1 MKDKYNMNLVEKKYI
16 YGKKDIEKNYF
27 HIVFGIDDD
36 FVRPL
41 GVLMTS
47 IIENNKNENIE
58 FHIISKYISKENR
71 RIIKQFAIEND
82 ININIYI
89 IDETIFNDLPTT
101 SYITKAMYNRFLIPL
116 ILKDV
121 TDRVL
126 YLDADIVCLNSIE
139 NLKKINID
147 NKIIAVIEESNDYV
161 VKKRV
166 KDLGLTSKK
175 YFNSGVLY
183 ININNWINRDI
194 NNKLI
199 NYAKSVKDLIFPDQD
214 ILNVI
219 LEKDCLYIDQKY
231 NYTFDV
237 RYKSNRY
244 IYNLPQ
250 NIVFLHYVG
259 KFKPWQKWCMHP
271 AKNFFEKYANISLWK
286 NVPLDEPKTYKQM
299 KYMGKSYAIYN
310 KKLESIYWYLKYAVY
325 KIKAKL

>member
-1 MKDKYNMNLVEKKYI
+1 MNIVREKII
-16 YGKKDIEKNYF
+16 YGNKNANRNDF

-47 IIENNKNENIE
+47 IIENNKNESIV

-71 RIIKQFAIEND
+71 RIIKQFAVENN
-82 ININIYI
+82 ISINIYI

-101 SYITKAMYNRFLIPL
+101 AYITKAMYNRFLIPL
-116 ILKDV
+116 ILKDIA
-121 TDRVL
+121 DKVL
-126 YLDADIVCLNSIE
+126 YLDADIVCLNSIKD
-139 NLKKINID
+139 LKRINID
-147 NKIIAVIEESNDYV
+147 DKVVAVIEESNNYV

-166 KDLGLTSKK
+166 KDLNLVSKK

-183 ININNWINRDI
+183 ININNWIDKDI
-194 NNKLI
+194 NSKLI
-199 NYAKSVKDLIFPDQD
+199 NYAKSSTDLMFPDQD

-219 LEKDCLYIDQKY
+219 LEKDCLYIDKKY

-244 IYNLPQ
+244 IYDLPEGL
-250 NIVFLHYVG
+250 VFLHYVG

-271 AKNFFEKYANISLWK
+271 AKRIFEKYASISLWK
-286 NVPLDEPKTYKQM
+286 DIPLDEPKTYKQM
-299 KYMGKSYAIYN
+299 KHMGKSYSIYN
-310 KKLESIYWYLKYAVY
+310 KKIKAIYWYLKYAIY
-325 KIKAKL
+325 KIKSKL

>member
-1 MKDKYNMNLVEKKYI
+1 
-16 YGKKDIEKNYF
+16 
-27 HIVFGIDDD
+27 
-36 FVRPL
+36 
-41 GVLMTS
+41 
-47 IIENNKNENIE
+47 
-58 FHIISKYISKENR
+58 
-71 RIIKQFAIEND
+71 
-82 ININIYI
+82 
-89 IDETIFNDLPTT
+89 
-101 SYITKAMYNRFLIPL
+101 MYNRFLIPL

-166 KDLGLTSKK
+166 KDLSLTSKK

-271 AKNFFEKYANISLWK
+271 AKKFFEKYANISLWK

>member
-1 MKDKYNMNLVEKKYI
+1 MNLVEKKYI

-166 KDLGLTSKK
+166 KDLSLTSKK

-271 AKNFFEKYANISLWK
+271 AKKFFEKYANISLWK

-310 KKLESIYWYLKYAVY
+310 KKLESIYWYLKYAIY
-325 KIKAKL
+325 KIKSKL

>member
-1 MKDKYNMNLVEKKYI
+1 MNILKEKII
-16 YGKKDIEKNYF
+16 YGQEYKQNNDF

-166 KDLGLTSKK
+166 KDLSLTSNK

-214 ILNVI
+214 ILNVV

-271 AKNFFEKYANISLWK
+271 AKKFFEKYANISLWK

>member
-71 RIIKQFAIEND
+71 RIIKQFAVENN
-82 ININIYI
+82 ISINIYI

-166 KDLGLTSKK
+166 KDLSLTSKK

-271 AKNFFEKYANISLWK
+271 AKKFFEKYANISLWK

>member
-1 MKDKYNMNLVEKKYI
+1 MNLVEKKYI

-161 VKKRV
+161 VKKQV
-166 KDLGLTSKK
+166 KDLSLTSKK

-271 AKNFFEKYANISLWK
+271 AKKIFEKYANISLWK

>member
-1 MKDKYNMNLVEKKYI
+1 MNLVEKKYI

-166 KDLGLTSKK
+166 KDLSLTSKK

-271 AKNFFEKYANISLWK
+271 AKKIFEKYANISLWK

>member
-166 KDLGLTSKK
+166 KDLSLTSKK

-183 ININNWINRDI
+183 ININNWIIRDI

-271 AKNFFEKYANISLWK
+271 AKKFFEKYANISLWK

-299 KYMGKSYAIYN
+299 KYMGKSYFIYN

>member
-126 YLDADIVCLNSIE
+126 YLDADIVFLNSIE

-166 KDLGLTSKK
+166 KDLSLTSKK

-271 AKNFFEKYANISLWK
+271 AKKFFEKYANISLWK

>member
-1 MKDKYNMNLVEKKYI
+1 MNLVEKKYI

-71 RIIKQFAIEND
+71 KIIKQFAIEND

-161 VKKRV
+161 VKKQV
-166 KDLGLTSKK
+166 KDLSLTSKK

-271 AKNFFEKYANISLWK
+271 AKKIFEKYANISLWK

>member
-1 MKDKYNMNLVEKKYI
+1 MNIVREKII
-16 YGKKDIEKNYF
+16 YGNKNANRNDF

-47 IIENNKNENIE
+47 IIENNKNENIV
-58 FHIISKYISKENR
+58 FHIISKYISEKNR
-71 RIIKQFAIEND
+71 KIINQFAMVNNIA
-82 ININIYI
+82 INIYV
-89 IDETIFNDLPTT
+89 IDKDIFENLPKTE
-101 SYITKAMYNRFLIPL
+101 YISRATYNRFLIPN
-116 ILKDV
+116 ILKDI
-121 TDRVL
+121 TDKVL
-126 YLDADIVCLNSIE
+126 YLDADIICLNSIKL
-139 NLKKINID
+139 LKKINID
-147 NKIIAVIEESNDYV
+147 INIVAVIEESNDYV

-166 KDLGLTSKK
+166 KDLSLTSKK

-271 AKNFFEKYANISLWK
+271 AKKFFEKYANISLWK

>member
-1 MKDKYNMNLVEKKYI
+1 MNIVREKII
-16 YGKKDIEKNYF
+16 YGNKSANRDDF

-47 IIENNKNENIE
+47 IIENNKNEKIV

-126 YLDADIVCLNSIE
+126 YLDADIVCLNSIKS
-139 NLKKINID
+139 LKRININD
-147 NKIIAVIEESNDYV
+147 KVVAVIEESNNYV

-166 KDLGLTSKK
+166 KDLSLTSKK

-183 ININNWINRDI
+183 ININNWIDKDI

-199 NYAKSVKDLIFPDQD
+199 NYAKTATDLIFPDQD
-214 ILNVI
+214 ILNVV
-219 LEKDCLYIDQKY
+219 LEKDCLYIDKKY

-237 RYKSNRY
+237 RY
-244 IYNLPQ
+244 
-250 NIVFLHYVG
+250 
-259 KFKPWQKWCMHP
+259 
-271 AKNFFEKYANISLWK
+271 
-286 NVPLDEPKTYKQM
+286 
-299 KYMGKSYAIYN
+299 
-310 KKLESIYWYLKYAVY
+310 
-325 KIKAKL
+325 IK

>member
-1 MKDKYNMNLVEKKYI
+1 MNLVEKKYI

-166 KDLGLTSKK
+166 KDLSLTSKK

-271 AKNFFEKYANISLWK
+271 AKKFFEKYANISLWK

>member
-1 MKDKYNMNLVEKKYI
+1 MNLVEKKYI

-166 KDLGLTSKK
+166 KDLSLTSNK

-271 AKNFFEKYANISLWK
+271 AKKFFEKYANISLWK

>member
-166 KDLGLTSKK
+166 KDLSLTSKK

-271 AKNFFEKYANISLWK
+271 AKKFFEKYANISLWK

>member
-166 KDLGLTSKK
+166 KDLSLTSKK

-250 NIVFLHYVG
+250 NIVFLHYVC

-271 AKNFFEKYANISLWK
+271 AKKFFEKYANISLWK

-310 KKLESIYWYLKYAVY
+310 KKLESIYWYLKYAIY
-325 KIKAKL
+325 KIKSKL

>member
-1 MKDKYNMNLVEKKYI
+1 MNLVEKKYI

-101 SYITKAMYNRFLIPL
+101 SYITKAMYNRFLISL

-166 KDLGLTSKK
+166 KDLSLTSKK

-271 AKNFFEKYANISLWK
+271 AKKFFEKYANISLWK

>member
-1 MKDKYNMNLVEKKYI
+1 MNILKEKII
-16 YGKKDIEKNYF
+16 YGQEYKQNNDF

-166 KDLGLTSKK
+166 KDLSLTSNK

-199 NYAKSVKDLIFPDQD
+199 NYAKSIKDLIFPDQD
-214 ILNVI
+214 ILNVV

-271 AKNFFEKYANISLWK
+271 AKKFFEKYANISLWK

>member
-1 MKDKYNMNLVEKKYI
+1 MNILKEKII
-16 YGKKDIEKNYF
+16 YGQEYKQNNDF

-166 KDLGLTSKK
+166 KDLSLTSNK

-199 NYAKSVKDLIFPDQD
+199 NYTKSVKDLIFPDQD
-214 ILNVI
+214 ILNVV

-271 AKNFFEKYANISLWK
+271 AKKFFEKYANISLWK

>member
-1 MKDKYNMNLVEKKYI
+1 MN
-16 YGKKDIEKNYF
+16 N
-27 HIVFGIDDD
+27 
-36 FVRPL
+36 
-41 GVLMTS
+41 
-47 IIENNKNENIE
+47 
-58 FHIISKYISKENR
+58 
-71 RIIKQFAIEND
+71 

-166 KDLGLTSKK
+166 KDLSLTSKK

-271 AKNFFEKYANISLWK
+271 AKKIFEKYANISLWK

>member
-1 MKDKYNMNLVEKKYI
+1 MNLVEKKYI

-126 YLDADIVCLNSIE
+126 YIDADIVCLNSIE

-166 KDLGLTSKK
+166 KDLSLTSKK

-271 AKNFFEKYANISLWK
+271 AKKFFEKYANISLWK

-310 KKLESIYWYLKYAVY
+310 KKLESIYWYLKYAIY
-325 KIKAKL
+325 KIKSKL

>member
-1 MKDKYNMNLVEKKYI
+1 MNILKEKII
-16 YGKKDIEKNYF
+16 YGQEYKQNNDF

-116 ILKDV
+116 ILKDIA
-121 TDRVL
+121 DKVL
-126 YLDADIVCLNSIE
+126 YLDADIVCLNSIKD
-139 NLKKINID
+139 LKKVNID
-147 NKIIAVIEESNDYV
+147 DMVVAVIEESNDYV

-183 ININNWINRDI
+183 ININNWISKDI
-194 NNKLI
+194 NNKII
-199 NYAKSVKDLIFPDQD
+199 NYAKSAKNMIFPDQD
-214 ILNVI
+214 ILNVV
-219 LEKDCLYIDQKY
+219 LEKDCLYIDKKY

-237 RYKSNRY
+237 RYKPNRY
-244 IYNLPQ
+244 IYDLPKD
-250 NIVFLHYVG
+250 IVFLHYVG
-259 KFKPWQKWCMHP
+259 KYKPWQKWCMHP
-271 AKNFFEKYANISLWK
+271 VKNFFEKYSKISLWK
-286 NVPLDEPKTYKQM
+286 DIPLDEPKTYKQM
-299 KYMGKSYAIYN
+299 KHMGKSYSIYN
-310 KKLESIYWYLKYAVY
+310 KRLKSIYWYLKYAVY
-325 KIKAKL
+325 KIKSKL